1 MTNIRYLH
9 PVPPASATGLV
20 AEVYSQARREFG
32 LLPPIPLHSP
42 LPRLLA
48 GAWCVLRETLVTG
61 QVGRPVKEALAAS
74 ISLLNRCPYC
84 IDAHTLMLAAAG
96 ERDAARAL
104 AAGKPDALRNEG
116 FREVVAWG
124 AAHRSPGAVPLSRP
138 PFPPAETSEM
148 IGTAMAFHYINRM
161 AHVFLPESAYPL
173 PPAVHWAKG
182 WVRKL
187 VAGRYTALVS
197 AHHVPGE
204 SLALLEP
211 AELPADLPWA
221 QGNPHVAGAF
231 ARFAAA
237 VEEAVQD
244 ALHERVRERVLER
257 LEAWDG
263 TDPGLGGL
271 GEKNLDAA
279 GTALGGIPGEERS
292 AGRLAILTALASYR
306 VDGDVVAAYRVRR
319 PADSQLLGAVSW
331 VSYVSARQV
340 GRWLWDA
347 LPASHRGPQP
357 SPAGLKSS

>member
-1 MTNIRYLH
+1 MTEIRHLQ
-9 PVPPASATGLV
+9 PVSPATATGLV

-42 LPRLLA
+42 VPRLLA

-61 QVGRPVKEALAAS
+61 QVERPVKEALAAA
-74 ISLLNRCPYC
+74 ISRLNRCPYC

-104 AAGKPDALRNEG
+104 AAGKPDLLRDEAL
-116 FREVVAWG
+116 REVVAWG
-124 AAHRSPGAVPLSRP
+124 AAHRSPGAAPLLRP
-138 PFPPAETSEM
+138 PFPAADTSEM

-161 AHVFLPESAYPL
+161 AHVFLPESPYPL
-173 PPAVHWAKG
+173 PPAARWAKG

-197 AHHVPGE
+197 ARRAPGE
-204 SLALLEP
+204 SLTLLEP

-221 QGNPHVAGAF
+221 RGNPNVAGAF
-231 ARFAAA
+231 ARFAVT

-271 GEKNLDAA
+271 GQEELDA
-279 GTALGGIPGEERS
+279 ALGGIPGEERA
-292 AGRLAILTALASYR
+292 AGRLALLTAFASYR
-306 VDGDVVAAYRVRR
+306 VDGDVVAAYRARR

-331 VSYVSARQV
+331 VSYVAARRV
-340 GRWLWDA
+340 GRWLWEA
-347 LPASHRGPQP
+347 LPASHRGHLSQ
-357 SPAGLKSS
+357 AGSSR

>member
-1 MTNIRYLH
+1 MSGIRYLQ
-9 PVPPASATGLV
+9 PVSPAVATGLV

-42 LPRLLA
+42 VPRLLA
-48 GAWCVLRETLVTG
+48 GAWCVLRETLLAG
-61 QVGRPVKEALAAS
+61 RVGRPIKEALAAAVS
-74 ISLLNRCPYC
+74 HLNRCPYC
-84 IDAHTLMLAAAG
+84 IDAHTLMLEAAG
-96 ERDAARAL
+96 EREVARAL
-104 AAGKPDALRNEG
+104 AGGKPGVLRDEG
-116 FREVVAWG
+116 LHEVVAWG
-124 AAHRSPGAVPLSRP
+124 AAHRSPGTAPLSRP
-138 PFPPAETSEM
+138 PFPAADTSEM

-173 PPAVHWAKG
+173 PPAVYWAKG

-187 VAGRYTALVS
+187 AAGRFTALVS
-197 AHHVPGE
+197 ARRVPGE

-221 QGNPHVAGAF
+221 RGNPNVAGAF

-244 ALHERVRERVLER
+244 ALPERVRERVVER

-271 GEKNLDAA
+271 GPEELDATLA
-279 GTALGGIPGEERS
+279 GIPGEERA
-292 AGRLAILTALASYR
+292 AGRLALLTAFASYR
-306 VDGDVVAAYRVRR
+306 VDGAVVAAYRAQR

-340 GRWLWDA
+340 GRWLWEA
-347 LPASHRGPQP
+347 LPASYRDRGR
-357 SPAGLKSS
+357 